1 MLTKTEWEQ
10 EQRLRYDV
18 MPSWWWS
25 DLNRHEAYKN
35 YVEEE
40 EKWEAK
46 RKAGWG
52 SNTVDME

>member
-1 MLTKTEWEQ
+1 MLTKYEWEQ

-25 DLNRHEAYKN
+25 ALNRHEAYKN

-40 EKWEAK
+40 EKWEEK

-52 SNTVDME
+52 SATVDME